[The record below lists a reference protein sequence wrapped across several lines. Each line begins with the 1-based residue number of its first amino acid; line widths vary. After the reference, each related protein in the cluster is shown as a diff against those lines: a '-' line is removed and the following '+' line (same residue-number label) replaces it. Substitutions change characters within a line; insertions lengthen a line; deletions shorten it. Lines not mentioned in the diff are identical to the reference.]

1 MDAARYYIALTLIMI
16 TPGVL
21 VYWVSIHP
29 FVTFWRRLGARLT
42 ITLHCAM
49 IAALAVIAFLFRQ
62 PILAIGYGTNYWLI
76 AAAIPI
82 YAWSIYLR
90 RKLFGKL
97 TVRVLVGVPELST
110 GEAPGKLLTTGP
122 YAQVRHPRYIQLLL
136 AMLALSLFANH
147 LATYVAIA
155 VSVPWIYLVALLEE
169 RELRNRFGQSYNDYC
184 GRVPRFLPHRRA
196 VTNG

>member
-1 MDAARYYIALTLIMI
+1 MDAARYYIALALIMM

-29 FVTFWRRLGARLT
+29 FVAFWRKLGPRPT
-42 ITLHCAM
+42 ITLHCIM
-49 IAALAVIAFLFRQ
+49 MVALGVVAFVLRK
-62 PILAIGYGTNYWLI
+62 PLLATDYGTNYWLI

-90 RKLFGKL
+90 RKLFGTL
-97 TVRVLVGVPELST
+97 TVRVLAGVPELST
-110 GEAPGKLLTTGP
+110 PKSPGTLLTTGP

-155 VSVPWIYLVALLEE
+155 ISIPWVYMVTLLEE
-169 RELRNRFGQSYNDYC
+169 RELRNRFGEAYHDYC
-184 GRVPRFLPHRRA
+184 TQVPRFLPR
-196 VTNG
+196 